1 MRLRYALAPEARV
14 ALADGSHWCVMAEVY
29 GSPMT
34 HCTTG
39 SKTGSTKSGA
49 GSGSVTQGL

>member
-39 SKTGSTKSGA
+39 SKTDA
-49 GSGSVTQGL
+49 QNLELAQGL